1 MDNEV
6 TEDAVFDAAVDTVPS
21 DDATLVTPEA
31 TDDTALLPLVM
42 VEPNAVDSEPTELL
56 IPT

>member
-6 TEDAVFDAAVDTVPS
+6 TDDAVFDAAVDTVPS
-21 DDATLVTPEA
+21 DEATLVTPEA

-42 VEPNAVDSEPTELL
+42 VEPNAVESEPTELL